1 MLVKITVDQMV
12 VRMTVMDRLV
22 VIIILTDWSLIK
34 SDQLVVKVSQIIQ
47 LVIKLTLIDRSI

>member
-22 VIIILTDWSLIK
+22 VIIILTDWLLIK

>member
-22 VIIILTDWSLIK
+22 VIIILTDWLLIK

-47 LVIKLTLIDRSI
+47 LVVKLTLIDRSI